1 MITLIDRSDIYP
13 FIMNKGVQQI
23 KDKIFASG
31 RYLYFNEGS
40 VWVNRPDHGHAIIGF
55 DGYPEIVDLSAIY
68 LEDVLSCFHASGY
81 MAHHPTSIW
90 PAKSQNRSGQE
101 I

>member
-23 KDKIFASG
+23 KDIIFAS
-31 RYLYFNEGS
+31 RRDLYFNEGS
-40 VWVNRPDHGHAIIGF
+40 VRVNRPDHGHAIIGF
-55 DGYPEIVDLSAIY
+55 DGHPEIVDLSAIY

-81 MAHHPTSIW
+81 MAHHPTSTW
-90 PAKSQNRSGQE
+90 PAKFQNRFGQE